1 MNILALGKA
10 GTGKARVLAIKPVTI
25 ERVPRKPFGNAEL
38 VLGSPLGTFTEL
50 VLALALLLKL
60 FAGKFPDGLTSQ
72 GRGHHR
78 AGAITA

>member
-10 GTGKARVLAIKPVTI
+10 GTGKA
-25 ERVPRKPFGNAEL
+25 RVPRKPFGNAEL

-78 AGAITA
+78 AGASTGRGPAQGRAITA